1 MDRKADLKYLPGPLD
16 YSLAWLLLVF
26 LGFFGV
32 HRLYLH
38 KWVSGIFLLVLG
50 LLSASGMFFLI
61 PIIAVFYLVDL
72 WTLNGQV
79 SAYNSS
85 HPPVVFA
92 AA

>member
-1 MDRKADLKYLPGPLD
+1 M
-16 YSLAWLLLVF
+16 VF

-38 KWVSGIFLLVLG
+38 KWLSGVFLVVLG
-50 LLSASGMFFLI
+50 CFAATGMFFLI

-79 SAYNSS
+79 SAFNRS
-85 HPPVVFA
+85 HAPVVYA